1 MPKKR
6 VLSIGQC
13 AADDFRI
20 TQMLREHFDAEVIM
34 AATEDEA
41 LASLRQGSYDLILV
55 NRILD
60 ANGTSGLSL
69 ISQIQTSLDHPPPIM
84 LVTNYSEFQQEAEQL
99 GAVPGFGKGSLYA
112 QETVERLAKY
122 LR

>member
-1 MPKKR
+1 MPVKR

-13 AADDFRI
+13 AADNFRI
-20 TQMLREHFDAEVIM
+20 SEMLREHFGSEMNM

-41 LASLRQGSYDLILV
+41 WASLRQGNYDLILV

-60 ANGTSGLSL
+60 ASGASGLSL
-69 ISQIQTSLDHPPPIM
+69 ISQLRTSLDHPPPIM
-84 LVTNYSEFQQEAEQL
+84 LITNYLEYQQEAERL

-122 LR
+122 LT